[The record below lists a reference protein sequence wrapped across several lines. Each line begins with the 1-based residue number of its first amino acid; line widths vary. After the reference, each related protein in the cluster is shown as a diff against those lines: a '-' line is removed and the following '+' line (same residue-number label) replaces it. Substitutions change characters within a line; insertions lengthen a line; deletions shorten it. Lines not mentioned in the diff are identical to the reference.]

1 MTMARNKTFI
11 LFAVLVSVLLIGSF
25 FIQNA
30 KQPSESPEPF
40 AQESLPEETAAP
52 SVTQAAEVAT
62 EPAVEETVETVP
74 AQISLNVDSGAFQK
88 THECIATDQKMDY
101 YLFLPENAVEDMPLI
116 IFLHGVGQVGHVEG
130 LEDYGLMESATD
142 IYGWDFPFIAIS
154 PCTWVKSWTLD
165 YVYLT
170 LKDLIDSVADTYCVD
185 KDRIIIT
192 GHSLG
197 ALGVW
202 HMVQTYGDYFSAA
215 VPVSGNPKKTPAEE
229 GFLNVPVWAFAGG
242 AGSSYESQ
250 CQWHMG
256 KAVKQITDFGGQ
268 AQLTVYDNLD
278 HIQMKTAPYSL
289 ETIEWMLAQGT
300 D

>member
-1 MTMARNKTFI
+1 MFRTSTF
-11 LFAVLVSVLLIGSF
+11 LSAVLAAYLLFGF
-25 FIQNA
+25 PFVQNA
-30 KQPSESPEPF
+30 EQPSEVLEIL
-40 AQESLPEETAAP
+40 AEETIASGVTEATEAP
-52 SVTQAAEVAT
+52 T
-62 EPAVEETVETVP
+62 EPATDETVETVP
-74 AQISLNVDSGAFQK
+74 AQISLNVDAGAFQK
-88 THECIATDQKMDY
+88 NHKCVATDQKMDY
-101 YLFLPENAVEDMPLI
+101 YLFLPENAVEDMHLI

-130 LEDYGLMESATD
+130 LEDYGLIDCAID

-215 VPVSGNPKKTPAEE
+215 VPISGNPKKPPAEE
-229 GFLNVPVWAFAGG
+229 MFMNVPVWAFAGG

-250 CQWHMG
+250 CQWQMG
-256 KAVKQITDFGGQ
+256 KAVKQINGFGGQ
-268 AQLTVYDNLD
+268 AQLTVYADLD
-278 HIQMKTAPYSL
+278 HVQMLTAPYTF
-289 ETIEWMLAQGT
+289 EIIEWMLAQGT